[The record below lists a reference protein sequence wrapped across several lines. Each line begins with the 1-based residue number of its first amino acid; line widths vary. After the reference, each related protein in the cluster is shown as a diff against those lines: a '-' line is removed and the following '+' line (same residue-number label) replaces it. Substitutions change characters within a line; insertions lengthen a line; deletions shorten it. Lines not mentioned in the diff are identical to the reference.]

1 MSFFCPYS
9 VLHFWRIQ
17 LFFCVKLNRE
27 RESRKE
33 RERRNDRESRYEK
46 KEERGKR
53 ENVETIE
60 EVGMKKKRE
69 RK

>member
-1 MSFFCPYS
+1 MFYFINSMSFICPYS
-9 VLHFWRIQ
+9 VLH
-17 LFFCVKLNRE
+17 FCVKLNRE